1 WNATRRKRRTGTAE
15 INRNLIL
22 SLLCFRRI
30 IYRRPRQ
37 ERTSPHEVATVHRT
51 ILIALALTAPY
62 AAMAQERE
70 PAVVE
75 GAVINV
81 QNSRTIPRASV
92 SLIGMNGSGSQAT
105 RADGN
110 GHFIFAS
117 VQPGKYRLKAE
128 RQGFFSDERK
138 RDYQPV
144 FAVAS
149 GEHLKVGVPLIPM
162 AVVSGEIV
170 DEYNDFLQNVE
181 LKLLASRRRLGQMYL
196 TTAGTATT
204 DDRGQY

>member
-1 WNATRRKRRTGTAE
+1 MATA
-15 INRNLIL
+15 
-22 SLLCFRRI
+22 
-30 IYRRPRQ
+30 
-37 ERTSPHEVATVHRT
+37 HRT
-51 ILIALALTAPY
+51 FLIALALAAPCT
-62 AAMAQERE
+62 AMAQEPE

-92 SLIGMNGSGSQAT
+92 SLIGMNGSRSQAT

-117 VQPGKYRLKAE
+117 VQPGRYTLKAE

-162 AVVSGEIV
+162 VVVSGEIV

-196 TTAGTATT
+196 TTADNTEFQDFGRESIIWWRSTNPITRYWNRSQPRLPKTRSREFSPAAQHT
-204 DDRGQY
+204 